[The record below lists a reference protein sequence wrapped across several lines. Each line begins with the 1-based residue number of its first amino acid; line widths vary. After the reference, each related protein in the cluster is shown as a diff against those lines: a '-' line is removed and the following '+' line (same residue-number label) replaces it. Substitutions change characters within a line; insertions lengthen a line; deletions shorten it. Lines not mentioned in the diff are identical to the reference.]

1 MDPRDGAANGAAQ
14 PCPTDTWWVE
24 LSENFMTEAFVFD
37 ALRTPRGKG
46 KKDGSLY
53 EVKPVN
59 LLAGLLGELQRRNG
73 FDTAQV
79 DDVVMG
85 VVSPV
90 GDQGAVLAKVA
101 ALKAGWDYRCAG
113 VQINRFCASGLE
125 AVNLAAQK
133 VRSGWED
140 LVVAGGVESM
150 SRVPIGSDG
159 GAWAMDPETNSQ
171 TLFVPQGIGA
181 DLIATL
187 EGFSREDL
195 DAFALESQR
204 RATKARAAGYF
215 AHSLVPVKDFLGQ
228 TILDHDEFI
237 KPHTTLAG
245 LGSLKS
251 AFEQMGAMGFDAVAL
266 TRYPQVER
274 INHVHHAGNS
284 SGIVDGAA
292 AVLIG
297 SEAAGKTHGFTPRA
311 RIVAAALSG
320 ADPTIMLTGPMPAAR
335 KALAKAGMTIDQIDL
350 FEVNEAF
357 AAVPMKFMQE
367 LGVPH
372 EKVNVNGGAI
382 AMGHPLGA
390 TGAMILNTLI
400 DELHRRKLCFG
411 LATLCV
417 GGGMGIATIVER
429 I

>member
-1 MDPRDGAANGAAQ
+1 
-14 PCPTDTWWVE
+14 
-24 LSENFMTEAFVFD
+24 MTEAYVFD
-37 ALRTPRGKG
+37 AIRTPRGKG

-53 EVKPVN
+53 EVKPIN
-59 LLAGLLGELQRRNG
+59 LLAGLLTDLQQRHQ

-90 GDQGAVLAKVA
+90 GEQGSVIAKVA
-101 ALKAGWDYRCAG
+101 ALKAGWDFQCAG

-125 AVNLAAQK
+125 AVNMAAQK

-150 SRVPIGSDG
+150 SRVPIASDG
-159 GAWAMDPETNSQ
+159 GAWAQDPETNLQ
-171 TLFVPQGIGA
+171 TAFVPQGIGA

-187 EGFSREDL
+187 EGFSRHDV
-195 DAFALESQR
+195 DSYAMESQR
-204 RATKARAAGYF
+204 RAAYAQAQGYF
-215 AHSLVPVKDFLGQ
+215 DRSVIPVHDAVGNV
-228 TILDHDEFI
+228 ILDKDEFI
-237 KPHTTLAG
+237 KPRTTLEGLAG
-245 LGSLKS
+245 LKP
-251 AFEQMGAMGFDAVAL
+251 AFEQMGAMGYDQIAL

-274 INHVHHAGNS
+274 IAHVHHAGNS

-297 SEAAGKTHGFTPRA
+297 SQAAAKRHHLTPRA

-335 KALAKAGMTIDQIDL
+335 KALAKAGMTMDQIDL
-350 FEVNEAF
+350 VEINEAF
-357 AAVPMKFMQE
+357 AAVAMRFMKEMK
-367 LGVPH
+367 VPH
-372 EKVNVNGGAI
+372 EKTNVNGGAI

-390 TGAMILNTLI
+390 TGAMILGTLI
-400 DELHRRKLCFG
+400 DELHRRNLRYG
-411 LATLCV
+411 MATLCV
-417 GGGMGIATIVER
+417 GGGMGIATIVEK

>member
-1 MDPRDGAANGAAQ
+1 M
-14 PCPTDTWWVE
+14 
-24 LSENFMTEAFVFD
+24 SEAFVFD
-37 ALRTPRGKG
+37 AIRTPRGKG
-46 KKDGSLY
+46 KKDGSLH
-53 EVKPVN
+53 EVKPVT
-59 LLAGLLGELQRRNG
+59 LLAGLLTDLQQRHQ
-73 FDTAQV
+73 FDTARV

-90 GDQGAVLAKVA
+90 GDQGSVIPKVA
-101 ALKAGWDYRCAG
+101 ALKAGWDFQAAG

-125 AVNLAAQK
+125 AVNMAAQK

-187 EGFSREDL
+187 EGFTRADV
-195 DAFALESQR
+195 DAYALESQR
-204 RATKARAAGYF
+204 RATKAQAAGYF
-215 AHSLVPVKDFLGQ
+215 DQSVRPVKDALGQ
-228 TILDHDEFI
+228 TILARDEFI
-237 KPHTTLAG
+237 KPGTTLEG
-245 LGSLKS
+245 LSGLKP
-251 AFEQMGAMGFDAVAL
+251 AFADMGGMGFDAVAL

-274 INHVHHAGNS
+274 IHHVHHAGNS

-292 AVLIG
+292 AVLVG
-297 SEAAGKTHGFTPRA
+297 NEAAAKAHKLTPRA
-311 RIVAAALSG
+311 RIVATALSG
-320 ADPTIMLTGPMPAAR
+320 ADPTIMLTGPMPATR
-335 KALAKAGMTIDQIDL
+335 KALAKAGLTVDDIDL

-357 AAVPMKFMQE
+357 AAVVMRFMKEMK
-367 LGVPH
+367 VPH

-390 TGAMILNTLI
+390 TGAMILGTLI
-400 DELHRRKLCFG
+400 DELHRRKLRYG

-429 I
+429 L

>member
-1 MDPRDGAANGAAQ
+1 
-14 PCPTDTWWVE
+14 
-24 LSENFMTEAFVFD
+24 MTEAYVFD
-37 ALRTPRGKG
+37 AIRTPRGKG

-59 LLAGLLGELQRRNG
+59 LLAGVLTELQRRND

-85 VVSPV
+85 VVSPI
-90 GDQGAVLAKVA
+90 GEQGSVIAKVA

-113 VQINRFCASGLE
+113 VQLNRFCASGLE
-125 AVNLAAQK
+125 AVNMAAQK

-159 GAWAMDPETNSQ
+159 GAWAQDPETNSQ
-171 TLFVPQGIGA
+171 TAFVPQGIGA

-187 EGFSREDL
+187 EGFKREDV

-204 RATKARAAGYF
+204 RAAKARAGGHFAGSVV
-215 AHSLVPVKDFLGQ
+215 AVKDGLDQ
-228 TILDHDEFI
+228 IILDHDEFI
-237 KPHTTLAG
+237 KPNTTMEGLA
-245 LGSLKS
+245 SLKL
-251 AFEQMGAMGFDAVAL
+251 AFDQMGAMGFDQVAL
-266 TRYPQVER
+266 SRYPQVER
-274 INHVHHAGNS
+274 IHHVHHAGNS

-292 AVLIG
+292 AILIG
-297 SEAAGKTHGFTPRA
+297 SEQAGKTHGFKPRA

-320 ADPTIMLTGPMPAAR
+320 ADPTIMLTGPMPATR
-335 KALAKAGMTIDQIDL
+335 KALAKAGLTIDQIDL

-357 AAVPMKFMQE
+357 AAVPMRFMKE
-367 LGVPH
+367 MGVPH

-400 DELHRRKLCFG
+400 DELHRRQLRYG

-429 I
+429 C

>member
-1 MDPRDGAANGAAQ
+1 M
-14 PCPTDTWWVE
+14 
-24 LSENFMTEAFVFD
+24 SEAFVYD
-37 ALRTPRGKG
+37 AIRTPRGKG
-46 KKDGSLY
+46 KKDGSLH

-59 LLAGLLGELQRRNG
+59 LLAGLLTELQKRNDL
-73 FDTAQV
+73 DTAAV

-85 VVSPV
+85 VVSPI
-90 GDQGAVLAKVA
+90 GEQGSVLPKVA
-101 ALKAGWDYRCAG
+101 ALKAGWDWRCAG
-113 VQINRFCASGLE
+113 VQLNRFCASGLE
-125 AVNLAAQK
+125 AVNMAAMK
-133 VRSGWED
+133 VKSGWED

-159 GAWAMDPETNSQ
+159 GAWAQDPETNSA

-187 EGFSREDL
+187 NGFSRQDV
-195 DAFALESQR
+195 DAFALESQK
-204 RATKARAAGYF
+204 RAAAARAAGHF
-215 AHSLVPVKDFLGQ
+215 DRSVVPVKDKMGL
-228 TILDHDEFI
+228 TILEKDEFI
-237 KPHTTLAG
+237 KPGTTMEGLAG
-245 LGSLKS
+245 LKP
-251 AFEQMGAMGFDAVAL
+251 AFEQLGAMGFDAVAL
-266 TRYPQVER
+266 QRYPQVER
-274 INHVHHAGNS
+274 IHHVHHAGNS

-292 AVLIG
+292 AILIG

-311 RIVAAALSG
+311 RIVSVALSG

-335 KALAKAGMTIDQIDL
+335 KALAKAGLTVDQIDL

-367 LGVPH
+367 MGVPH
-372 EKVNVNGGAI
+372 QKVNVNGGAI
-382 AMGHPLGA
+382 ALGHPLGA

-400 DELHRRKLCFG
+400 DELHRTGKRYG

-429 I
+429 V

>member
-1 MDPRDGAANGAAQ
+1 
-14 PCPTDTWWVE
+14 
-24 LSENFMTEAFVFD
+24 MTEAFIYD
-37 ALRTPRGKG
+37 AIRTPRGKG

-59 LLAGLLGELQRRNG
+59 LLAGVLTELQRRNG

-85 VVSPV
+85 VVSPI
-90 GDQGAVLAKVA
+90 GEQGSVIAKVA
-101 ALKAGWDYRCAG
+101 ALKAGWDFRASG

-125 AVNLAAQK
+125 AVNMAAQK
-133 VRSGWED
+133 VRSGWEE

-159 GAWAMDPETNSQ
+159 GAWAQDPETNSA
-171 TLFVPQGIGA
+171 TGFVPQGVGA

-187 EGFSREDL
+187 EGFTRADV
-195 DAFALESQR
+195 DAFAMESQK
-204 RATKARAAGYF
+204 RAAKAREAGYF
-215 AHSLVPVKDFLGQ
+215 NGSVVPVKDFLDQ
-228 TILDHDEFI
+228 TILAQDEFI
-237 KPHTTLAG
+237 KPHTTLEG
-245 LGSLKS
+245 LASLRP
-251 AFEQMGAMGFDAVAL
+251 AFEQMGAMGFDQVAL

-274 INHVHHAGNS
+274 IHHVHHAGNS

-292 AVLIG
+292 AVLVG
-297 SEAAGKTHGFTPRA
+297 SEVAGKTHGLTPRA

-335 KALAKAGMTIDQIDL
+335 KALAKAGLTIDQIDL

-357 AAVPMKFMQE
+357 AAVVMRFMKEMK
-367 LGVPH
+367 VPH
-372 EKVNVNGGAI
+372 DKVNVNGGAI

-390 TGAMILNTLI
+390 TGAMILGTLI
-400 DELHRRKLCFG
+400 DELHRRKLRYG

>member
-1 MDPRDGAANGAAQ
+1 M
-14 PCPTDTWWVE
+14 
-24 LSENFMTEAFVFD
+24 STEAFIYD
-37 ALRTPRGKG
+37 AIRTPRGKG
-46 KKDGSLY
+46 KKDGSLH

-59 LLAGLLGELQRRNG
+59 LLAGVLTDLQRRNG
-73 FDTAQV
+73 FDTAAV

-90 GDQGAVLAKVA
+90 GDQGAVIAKVA
-101 ALKAGWDYRCAG
+101 ALKAGWDFRASG
-113 VQINRFCASGLE
+113 VQVNRFCASGLE
-125 AVNLAAQK
+125 AVNMAAQK

-150 SRVPIGSDG
+150 SRVPIGADG
-159 GAWAMDPETNSQ
+159 GAWAQDPETNSA

-187 EGFSREDL
+187 EGFSRADV

-204 RATKARAAGYF
+204 RAAKARAAGYF
-215 AHSLVPVKDFLGQ
+215 ANSVVPVKDFLGQ
-228 TILDHDEFI
+228 VILGEDEFI
-237 KPHTTLAG
+237 KPNTTLEG
-245 LGSLKS
+245 LGALKP
-251 AFEQMGAMGFDAVAL
+251 AFEPLGAMGFDAVAL
-266 TRYPQVER
+266 QRYPQVER
-274 INHVHHAGNS
+274 IRHVHHAGNS

-292 AVLIG
+292 AVLVG
-297 SEAAGKTHGFTPRA
+297 SEAAGKTHGLKPRA

-320 ADPTIMLTGPMPAAR
+320 ADPTIMLTGPMPATR
-335 KALAKAGMTIDQIDL
+335 KALAKAGLTVDQIDL

-357 AAVPMKFMQE
+357 AAVVMRFMKEMK
-367 LGVPH
+367 VPH
-372 EKVNVNGGAI
+372 DKVNVNGGAI

-390 TGAMILNTLI
+390 TGAMILGSLV
-400 DELHRRKLCFG
+400 DELHRRKLRYG